1 MSEQKY
7 LESFIS
13 DYNLEVLREQK
24 EAEMQKEIYGQY
36 TITEILE
43 AVDKI
48 LNV

>member
-24 EAEMQKEIYGQY
+24 EAEMQKEIYGNY
-36 TITEILE
+36 TIQEIITAIDTL
-43 AVDKI
+43 
-48 LNV
+48 